1 MASSLRSMRSILRAP
16 AQARPQTIQPRQR
29 FLSPT
34 ASAATRGLHSTP
46 RPQLPYKDDQDRES
60 LKPKST
66 EGSKSGT
73 DQDAAES
80 SAAFDPSTTSPEG
93 AKEKAEGE
101 SGGNPLEASGANHDK
116 SKPLGSE
123 GGSEMQGTTRQET
136 KKSSHG
142 HSPEKKGKV

>member
-1 MASSLRSMRSILRAP
+1 MRSILRAP
-16 AQARPQTIQPRQR
+16 AQARPQTITPHQR
-29 FLSPT
+29 FLSP
-34 ASAATRGLHSTP
+34 AATAAAARSLHSSP
-46 RPQLPYKDDQDRES
+46 RSQFPYKDDQDRES

-93 AKEKAEGE
+93 AKDKAEGE
-101 SGGNPLEASGANHDK
+101 GNGNPLEASGANQEK
-116 SKPLGSE
+116 SKPLGNT
-123 GGSEMQGTTRQET
+123 GGREMKDTARQET

>member
-1 MASSLRSMRSILRAP
+1 MASLRSMRSILRAP
-16 AQARPQTIQPRQR
+16 APARPQTLGPRQL
-29 FLSPT
+29 FLTP
-34 ASAATRGLHSTP
+34 AAAANGFHSSP

-73 DQDAAES
+73 DDAAAQS
-80 SAAFDPSTTSPEG
+80 DAAFDPSTTSPEG
-93 AKEKAEGE
+93 ARDKAESE
-101 SGGNPLEASGANHDK
+101 SGGNSLDVSGANPSK
-116 SKPLGSE
+116 SKPLGES
-123 GGSEMQGTTRQET
+123 GGEEMQGTARQET

>member
-1 MASSLRSMRSILRAP
+1 MASLRSLRSILRAP
-16 AQARPQTIQPRQR
+16 AQARPQTIAPQQL
-29 FLSPT
+29 FLSPAA
-34 ASAATRGLHSTP
+34 ASRGFHVSP

-66 EGSKSGT
+66 EGSGSGT
-73 DQDAAES
+73 DHDAAET

-93 AKEKAEGE
+93 AKNKAEGE
-101 SGGNPLEASGANHDK
+101 NNGNPLDVSGANHGK
-116 SKPLGSE
+116 SKPLGSQ
-123 GGSEMQGTTRQET
+123 GGAEMHGTTRQET

>member
-1 MASSLRSMRSILRAP
+1 MASIRSMRSVLRAS
-16 AQARPQTIQPRQR
+16 AQARPQTIAPHQP
-29 FLSPT
+29 FFSP
-34 ASAATRGLHSTP
+34 AAAARGFHGSS
-46 RPQLPYKDDQDRES
+46 RPQRPYKDDQDRES

-73 DQDAAES
+73 DQDAAET

-93 AKEKAEGE
+93 AKDKAEGE
-101 SGGNPLEASGANHDK
+101 TNGNPLDVSGANHGK
-116 SKPLGSE
+116 SKPLGSQ
-123 GGSEMQGTTRQET
+123 GGAEMHGTTRQET

>member
-16 AQARPQTIQPRQR
+16 AQARPQTISPQQR
-29 FLSPT
+29 LLSP
-34 ASAATRGLHSTP
+34 AAVTRGLHSSP

-73 DQDAAES
+73 DHDAAES

-93 AKEKAEGE
+93 AKAKAEGE
-101 SGGNPLEASGANHDK
+101 GGGNPLETSGANHDK
-116 SKPLGSE
+116 SKPLGDK
-123 GGSEMQGTTRQET
+123 GGPEMHGTARHET

>member
-1 MASSLRSMRSILRAP
+1 MASLRSIRILRAP
-16 AQARPQTIQPRQR
+16 AQARPQTLAPRQLC
-29 FLSPT
+29 LSP
-34 ASAATRGLHSTP
+34 AAAATQGFHSSP

-60 LKPKST
+60 LKPRST

-73 DQDAAES
+73 DNAAAHS

-93 AKEKAEGE
+93 AKEKAETEG
-101 SGGNPLEASGANHDK
+101 GGNSLDVSGASHDK
-116 SKPLGSE
+116 SKPLGNS
-123 GGSEMQGTTRQET
+123 GGGEMHGTTRQET